1 MRLNWLLHQLR
12 GDTQFLIQHWVLGM
26 QALSFKIHWPCRIA
40 CDYTLIQLS
49 IQSYRKCESISEA
62 VQLHLYVTNL
72 DWTGYNYQSAAEAQ
86 FINTAFAHHFLTK
99 IVGAVHQSIIIMC
112 HFLLQTPVKNGLR
125 RIRGHWSSQFLQKSM
140 CQPPWLFK
148 SFHSLLLG
156 SSSCVCPAMY
166 AWAVWPGF

>member
-1 MRLNWLLHQLR
+1 MVTHK
-12 GDTQFLIQHWVLGM
+12 FLIPHWVLGM
-26 QALSFKIHWPCRIA
+26 QALSFRIHWPCRIA

-112 HFLLQTPVKNGLR
+112 HFFASNTCQKWTTKNPRPLVITIPPEVHVSTPMTLQIISSLAAWKLPPVYVQQCMPELCDLVSKP
-125 RIRGHWSSQFLQKSM
+125 
-140 CQPPWLFK
+140 C
-148 SFHSLLLG
+148 
-156 SSSCVCPAMY
+156 
-166 AWAVWPGF
+166 